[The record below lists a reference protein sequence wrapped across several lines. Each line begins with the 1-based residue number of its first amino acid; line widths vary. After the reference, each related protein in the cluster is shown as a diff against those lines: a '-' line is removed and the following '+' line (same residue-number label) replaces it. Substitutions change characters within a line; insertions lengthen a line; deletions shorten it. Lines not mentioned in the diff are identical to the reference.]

1 MDEWTPKLLIP
12 RGLTISVADELSVLG
27 DTMQNLQNQPA
38 ISESRVG
45 PLGGHGRQHTL
56 R

>member
-1 MDEWTPKLLIP
+1 MNEPLNCWSP
-12 RGLTISVADELSVLG
+12 GGVTISVADELSVLG
-27 DTMQNLQNQPA
+27 DTMQNQPA